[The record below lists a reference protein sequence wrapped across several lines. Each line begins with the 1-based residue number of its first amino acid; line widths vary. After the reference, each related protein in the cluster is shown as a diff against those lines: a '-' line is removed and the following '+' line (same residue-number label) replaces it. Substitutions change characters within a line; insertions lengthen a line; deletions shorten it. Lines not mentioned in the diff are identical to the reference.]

1 MQKCSLKDAIL
12 ICKISQITPVDYQVI
27 SYNFERCLKC
37 FERFWIRTYP
47 SFTAVPDAVTISIP
61 PLGPSTS

>member
-1 MQKCSLKDAIL
+1 MQKCSLKDGFL
-12 ICKISQITPVDYQVI
+12 FCKISQITPVDYQAI
-27 SYNFERCLKC
+27 SYNFERYLKC
-37 FERFWIRTYP
+37 FERFRIRTYP